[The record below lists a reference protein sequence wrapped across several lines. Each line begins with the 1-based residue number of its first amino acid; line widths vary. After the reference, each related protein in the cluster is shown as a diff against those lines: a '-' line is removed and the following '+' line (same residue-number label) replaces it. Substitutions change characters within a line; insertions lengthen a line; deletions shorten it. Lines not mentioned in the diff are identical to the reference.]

1 MILTGMMTCATMVS
15 EAQQVEGRVID
26 AVRNPIEAATVVLQA
41 RDSSFVGA
49 TVTDSLGYFRFEQSP
64 DCYRLIFQHILYR
77 TVEKEGCGADAGEVE
92 LAAQDYALDE
102 VVVRGERPLVKVEKG
117 ALSYDAA
124 VLAERTTAT
133 TVFEAL
139 TRVPGI
145 REQENDV
152 ILSGAGDVNLLI
164 NGKPSGMNRE
174 QLIMLLKSLPASEV
188 GQIEVMYNTPAQYR
202 VRGASV
208 NIRLKAEKS
217 REPLLR
223 GEVRGDFT
231 QSRYSQGGGN
241 VNLSYSGEKLSADVS
256 YSPGYTKT
264 DANDMDLEALH
275 TLSTGSPYEINQ
287 NDRGYQQRTVHNLRV
302 GLDYQPDERNNFQL
316 AYTTALMRHGK
327 SLNRSWGTFSEAE
340 NFKTSENQMHN
351 VAADYTAGFGLNVGL
366 DYTYYQSPAV
376 QNYSGTDTDGA
387 AERFRVDDRQKI
399 NRWKVYAGQKHALGG
414 GWGLNYG
421 LDFTFADE
429 KSGQTY
435 HRLDGK
441 PADNP
446 VDTHIKEETYNFYAG
461 VEKAFSEK
469 LAMALSVAGEC
480 YQLMDYRKW
489 AVYPTFQ
496 LSYQQ
501 SPEHIFQLGFSSDK
515 AYPDYW
521 TLQNTVSYLNGYT
534 KIVGNPNLRPSSEY
548 TANLTYV
555 WRGKYVANL
564 SYSYTKDYFVQLP
577 YQSPEELSLVYQF
590 INFNYQQD
598 ITLAFILPFTAG
610 QVWNADLTLTGSYL
624 KEKCDPYHDIA
635 IDRGRF
641 MGAAILNN
649 TFRIASKPDIRFE
662 LNGMY
667 VSSPLQGLMT
677 LTDVWKLDAGVKWTS
692 ADKKMEL
699 KLSGN
704 DLLNTSMP
712 NAHIDYRGQRLD
724 MRMLETTRNLMVS
737 FTYRFG
743 GYTEKKHKEVDTSRF
758 GY

>member
-1 MILTGMMTCATMVS
+1 M
-15 EAQQVEGRVID
+15 
-26 AVRNPIEAATVVLQA
+26 
-41 RDSSFVGA
+41 
-49 TVTDSLGYFRFEQSP
+49 
-64 DCYRLIFQHILYR
+64 
-77 TVEKEGCGADAGEVE
+77 
-92 LAAQDYALDE
+92 
-102 VVVRGERPLVKVEKG
+102 
-117 ALSYDAA
+117 
-124 VLAERTTAT
+124 
-133 TVFEAL
+133 
-139 TRVPGI
+139 
-145 REQENDV
+145 
-152 ILSGAGDVNLLI
+152 
-164 NGKPSGMNRE
+164 
-174 QLIMLLKSLPASEV
+174 
-188 GQIEVMYNTPAQYR
+188 
-202 VRGASV
+202 
-208 NIRLKAEKS
+208 
-217 REPLLR
+217 
-223 GEVRGDFT
+223 
-231 QSRYSQGGGN
+231 
-241 VNLSYSGEKLSADVS
+241 
-256 YSPGYTKT
+256 
-264 DANDMDLEALH
+264 
-275 TLSTGSPYEINQ
+275 
-287 NDRGYQQRTVHNLRV
+287 
-302 GLDYQPDERNNFQL
+302 
-316 AYTTALMRHGK
+316 
-327 SLNRSWGTFSEAE
+327 
-340 NFKTSENQMHN
+340 
-351 VAADYTAGFGLNVGL
+351 
-366 DYTYYQSPAV
+366 
-376 QNYSGTDTDGA
+376 
-387 AERFRVDDRQKI
+387 DDRQKI
-399 NRWKVYAGQKHALGG
+399 NRWKVYVGQKHALGG

-435 HRLDGK
+435 HRLDGR

-480 YQLMDYRKW
+480 YQLMDYKKW

-548 TANLTYV
+548 TANFTYM

-598 ITLAFILPFTAG
+598 ITLAFILPFTVG
-610 QVWNADLTLTGSYL
+610 QVWNADLTLSGSYL

-641 MGAAILNN
+641 MGAAVLNN

-677 LTDVWKLDAGVKWTS
+677 LSDVWKLDAGVKWTS

-699 KLSGN
+699 KISGN